1 MSAYV
6 CTMGFDVSAFVIAP
20 NNPCD
25 MSTGQRAYMFGS
37 GLLNLA
43 SAGVKIVAAG
53 SVEVGSGGVGTA
65 LALYGAYSAGGNITT
80 GLIQTVGAFMPSAG
94 LWKQAASVSSAAGS
108 ISGLATLMATNGNLS
123 AAASASRWEG
133 FAQFG
138 LKGGMGNPP
147 NPATLRG
154 GISTAS
160 AVNSGYSQATSGGK
174 SGCHF

>member
-1 MSAYV
+1 MRTSL
-6 CTMGFDVSAFVIAP
+6 AP

-25 MSTGQRAYMFGS
+25 LSTGQRAYMLGS

-53 SVEVGSGGVGTA
+53 SVEVGSGGLGTA
-65 LALYGAYSAGGNITT
+65 LALYGAYSASGNITT

-94 LWKQAASVSSAAGS
+94 LWKQAASISSAADS
-108 ISGLATLMATNGNLS
+108 VAGLATLAATHGNVG

-133 FAQFG
+133 FALFG
-138 LKGGMGNPP
+138 LKGGMGNAPDP
-147 NPATLRG
+147 STFREAV
-154 GISTAS
+154 STAS
-160 AVNSGYSQATSGGK
+160 TVNSGHSESTSGAK